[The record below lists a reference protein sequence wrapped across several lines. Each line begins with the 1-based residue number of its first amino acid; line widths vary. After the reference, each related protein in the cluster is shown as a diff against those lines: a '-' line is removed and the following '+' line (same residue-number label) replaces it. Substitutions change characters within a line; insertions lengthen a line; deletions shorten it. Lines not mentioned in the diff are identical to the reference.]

1 MVNTGLAAW
10 PWKLALFFLD
20 IQNLGDLSSSRR
32 MKSEWRSGIGS
43 QPLICNRRAEIRS
56 LLTLFC
62 FPKFISVLN
71 LSRIYVIQVIILL
84 RMQGHLSKNFFYKS
98 WKDTNLAW
106 SAVQLFVH
114 GSQTADNVKHIC
126 WYAWSSHKLKGKFL
140 FIYSSWTLSLK
151 NDHHSFC
158 MAEYYYSKRISAWAL
173 IDTILQLRC
182 MVEAMVTS
190 VFKQERS
197 VPVKSFSTPPRAFQ
211 QWRSK
216 NPNNDVGHND
226 DH

>member
-10 PWKLALFFLD
+10 PWKLALFF
-20 IQNLGDLSSSRR
+20 
-32 MKSEWRSGIGS
+32 
-43 QPLICNRRAEIRS
+43 
-56 LLTLFC
+56 
-62 FPKFISVLN
+62 
-71 LSRIYVIQVIILL
+71 
-84 RMQGHLSKNFFYKS
+84 
-98 WKDTNLAW
+98 LAW

-126 WYAWSSHKLKGKFL
+126 WYAWSIYKLKGKFL

-173 IDTILQLRC
+173 IDTILQLRW

-216 NPNNDVGHND
+216 NPNNDVGHYENTLWYSFHLKLLVID
-226 DH
+226 A